1 MVRCIK
7 MTQYHGITSNPAFA
21 KLKELAKT
29 PFQLN
34 QKNSLTRQRISSYS
48 CRMSDFKLLYS
59 TQRVDNQ
66 VLNALQELAD
76 ESRVVEQFMGMKH
89 GEVINRID
97 GWESEERM
105 VLHTAARDIWGT
117 PAHPEASG
125 QAKAELNKLKNFLD
139 QLSSGAVVN
148 AAGEQFTDMIMVGI
162 GGSDLGPRALY
173 LALAAFRIQGRQVHF
188 ISNVDPD
195 DAALVMQGLDLS
207 RTLVNVVS
215 KSGSTL
221 ETLTNEELARA
232 AFTKAGLNPKRHFIA
247 VTGKDSPMDNP
258 ARYLRSF
265 YMFDYIGGRYSA
277 TSMVGAVMLGFAL
290 GNEALHEILRGAH
303 DIDLAAE
310 EGDIRRNIPLLM
322 ALLGIWNHT
331 FLGYETVA
339 VLPYS
344 QALIRFTAH
353 LQQCDMESNGKSIDR
368 QGHDLAWQSGPI
380 IWGEPGTNGQ
390 HAFYQLLHQGTT
402 IVPVEFIGFRY
413 NQYQKD
419 IDIKGTSS
427 QDKLLANLLAQSL
440 AMAAGRHNQNPN
452 RRFSGNRPNSILLAD
467 RLTPYA
473 MGALLAIYEAK
484 IVMQGFIWNINSF
497 DQEGVQL
504 GKVLANEI
512 LTHMAAYN
520 KDQTYHASDDDL
532 GWAMLK
538 TAEVV

>member
-1 MVRCIK
+1 
-7 MTQYHGITSNPAFA
+7 MTDFHALTANPAYE
-21 KLKELAKT
+21 KLVSLARQ
-29 PFQLN
+29 PFDLSQKDVLN
-34 QKNSLTRQRISSYS
+34 SKRLSSYVS
-48 CRMSDFKLLYS
+48 YS
-59 TQRVDNQ
+59 QGWQFFYGTQRVDDA
-66 VLNALQELAD
+66 VLDALQELAD
-76 ESRVVEQFMGMKH
+76 ESRVITNFQAMKA
-89 GEVINRID
+89 GEVINRIE
-97 GWESEERM
+97 GYESEERM
-105 VLHTAARDIWGT
+105 VLHTASRDIWGN
-117 PAHPEASG
+117 PAHPAASTQAAVEFDKLADFLARLASG
-125 QAKAELNKLKNFLD
+125 NIT
-139 QLSSGAVVN
+139 N
-148 AAGEQFTDMIMVGI
+148 AAGKTFTDMITVGI

-173 LALAAFRIQGRQVHF
+173 LALAACRIPARQVHF

-195 DAALVMQGLDLS
+195 DAAAVLKNLDLS

-221 ETLTNEELARA
+221 ETLTNEELVRS
-232 AFTKAGLNPKRHFIA
+232 AFRRAGLEPQNHFIA
-247 VTGKDSPMDNP
+247 VTGKGSPMDDP

-290 GNEALHEILRGAH
+290 GNNALHEILRGAH

-310 EGDIRRNIPLLM
+310 EPDIRRNIPLLM
-322 ALLGIWNHT
+322 AMLGIWNHT
-331 FLGYETVA
+331 FLKHETLA

-368 QGHDLAWQSGPI
+368 QGNKLTWQSGPI

-402 IVPVEFIGFRY
+402 IVPVEFIGFRHS
-413 NQYQKD
+413 QYQND
-419 IDIKGTSS
+419 LTIKGTTS

-440 AMAAGRHNQNPN
+440 AMAGGRENDNPN
-452 RRFSGNRPNSILLAD
+452 RCFAGNRPNSILLAD

-473 MGALLAIYEAK
+473 MGALLAIYETK
-484 IVMQGFIWNINSF
+484 IVMQGFVWNINSF

-512 LTHMAAYN
+512 IAHMAARH
-520 KDQTYHASDDDL
+520 KDKNYQGADGDP
-532 GWAMLK
+532 GWLMLK
-538 TAEVV
+538 ESKC